1 LAIFQKPQEM
11 VADTCHHHIIV
22 TRYFIGIWGSFRVST
37 ICIYFILMKREKSI
51 DTCLTLVLALIVF
64 YKIYKYESL
73 LLIALIIGVIGLFI
87 PSLAQKIHWAWM
99 KFAEFLGFVM
109 SKIILT
115 LIFFIVLLPFS
126 YFSDLR
132 KNNQLKRKSKK
143 DSHFV
148 TRNFMYNPES
158 MENMW

>member
-1 LAIFQKPQEM
+1 M
-11 VADTCHHHIIV
+11 VADTCYHHIIV
-22 TRYFIGIWGSFRVST
+22 TWYFFGIWRSFRVST

-51 DTCLTLVLALIVF
+51 ATCLTLVLALIVF
-64 YKIYKYESL
+64 YKIYKLEYL
-73 LLIALIIGVIGLFI
+73 LLIALVIGVIGLFI
-87 PSLAQKIHWAWM
+87 PPLAQKIHWAWM
-99 KFAEFLGFVM
+99 KLAEVLGFIM
-109 SKIILT
+109 SKLLLT

-132 KNNQLKRKSKK
+132 KNNQLKRKLKR